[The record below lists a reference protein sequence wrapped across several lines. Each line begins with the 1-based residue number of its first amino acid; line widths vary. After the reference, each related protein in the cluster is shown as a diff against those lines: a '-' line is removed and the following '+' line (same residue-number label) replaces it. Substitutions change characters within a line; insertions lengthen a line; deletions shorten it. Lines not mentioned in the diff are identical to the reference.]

1 MNDLH
6 RRSFARDAT
15 VVTYPKT
22 RIETVAL
29 AGITYARIT
38 LEPGWRWSECVGPAS
53 GATRCPKHHRGYML
67 AGRLAVTVDGNDPRE
82 FVAGD
87 VYEFPP
93 GHDAWVVGDE
103 SVVHLDVVVDTT
115 NAAGGDER
123 HG

>member
-1 MNDLH
+1 MSDP
-6 RRSFARDAT
+6 RGRSFAHDAT

-38 LEPGWRWSECVGPAS
+38 LEPGWRWSECVGPAL
-53 GATRCPKHHRGYML
+53 GAIQCPKHHRGYML
-67 AGRLAVTVDGNDPRE
+67 AGRLAVAVNDGKPHE

-93 GHDAWVVGDE
+93 GHDAWVIGDE
-103 SVVHLDVVVDTT
+103 AVVHLDVVADAT
-115 NAAGGDER
+115 NTAGGEER
-123 HG
+123 DG